1 MAASSSKLVRAPAL
15 VPASP
20 GQRIGDKYVVLELI
34 AQGGMAWVAAAKH
47 VDLDEIVA
55 IKFLKDEYSC
65 QPEVVARF
73 AREAK
78 TAMQIRSDHCVRM
91 MDVGSDPRVGPFIVM
106 EHLRGHDLAG
116 VIAKDGRIAPRRA
129 ADLVLQ
135 VCDALASAHV
145 VGIIH
150 RDVKPENVFVVEH
163 GAMETVR
170 VLDFGISKASVT
182 GKVFNTDLSVLKT
195 QSLLGSPVYMS
206 PEQMRGEDVDMRAD
220 VWSVGATLFEAVA
233 GQVAFNARS
242 VTEICSLV
250 LEGSPGP
257 LPSELPRGLR
267 NAILRCLE
275 KDPAD
280 RYQNIAE
287 LAVAL
292 APFAPSASR
301 LWVERIVSIS
311 KSHGL
316 RIAGP
321 AMQPSSPPA
330 SEIPPAS
337 SQRGFGID
345 TADAGT
351 RPNPEGAGKKR
362 RVAHVLLALLLLGS
376 LAGVAVRLRVDR
388 RIHWRPAAASAPPPP
403 APPQVTPPP
412 EPNGDAI
419 AIASPAA
426 SAIRPA
432 ASAPPP
438 SSASPP
444 SPSPAP
450 ARPPRPRASPRPA
463 APPPPPL
470 PSPPPVASPPPVP
483 AEATPAPPAV
493 KTGRAR
499 LVDDPPRPK
508 LVD

>member
-15 VPASP
+15 VPVSP
-20 GQRIGDKYVVLELI
+20 GQRIGDKYVVLELL

-78 TAMQIRSDHCVRM
+78 TAMQIKSDHCVRM
-91 MDVGSDPRVGPFIVM
+91 MDVGSDPTLGPFIVM
-106 EHLRGHDLAG
+106 EHLKGHDLAAL
-116 VIAKDGRIAPRRA
+116 ITKEGRLPPRRA
-129 ADLVLQ
+129 VDLILQ

-163 GAMETVR
+163 GAMEVVR

-182 GKVFNTDLSVLKT
+182 GNVFNTDLSALKT

-233 GQVAFNARS
+233 GEVAFNARS
-242 VTEICSLV
+242 VTEICSRV

-257 LPSELPRGLR
+257 LPSDLPRGLR
-267 NAILRCLE
+267 KIILRCLE
-275 KDPAD
+275 KKPKK
-280 RYQNIAE
+280 RYQNIAD
-287 LAVAL
+287 LALAL

-311 KSHGL
+311 KAHRLAIS
-316 RIAGP
+316 GP
-321 AMQPSSPPA
+321 PMQPSSPPF
-330 SEIPPAS
+330 SEIPPS
-337 SQRGFGID
+337 SAERAFGVD
-345 TADAGT
+345 TSDVTQVAR
-351 RPNPEGAGKKR
+351 RPKR
-362 RVAHVLLALLLLGS
+362 HLARVLVALLVLGS
-376 LAGVAVRLRVDR
+376 VAGVGYRLRVDR
-388 RIHWRPAAASAPPPP
+388 RIHWRPAVASIPPPP
-403 APPQVTPPP
+403 PPRAAAPPPP

-419 AIASPAA
+419 AIAAPPASAVRPVASEAPAA
-426 SAIRPA
+426 SAALAPSSAPTAKPRLRSAPRPTA
-432 ASAPPP
+432 PAPSPPPPPVAPPP
-438 SSASPP
+438 AET
-444 SPSPAP
+444 
-450 ARPPRPRASPRPA
+450 
-463 APPPPPL
+463 APPPPP
-470 PSPPPVASPPPVP
+470 P
-483 AEATPAPPAV
+483 V

-499 LVDDPPRPK
+499 LVDDVPRPK